1 MTPLDELEAALA
13 RLRAGEVTPAQ
24 FVALARGHAAALP
37 ALPPRYGEVLGRL
50 LDSIE
55 SSALFS
61 GESCSFSDADLLDGL
76 AGWITQARA
85 RLAPV

>member
-37 ALPPRYGEVLGRL
+37 ALPPR
-50 LDSIE
+50 
-55 SSALFS
+55 
-61 GESCSFSDADLLDGL
+61 
-76 AGWITQARA
+76 
-85 RLAPV
+85 